1 MNMNRVTIL
10 ATCLAVG
17 LAAVA
22 EPTLAKKKNKNQTT
36 QTSEYANPASQG
48 YPNGR
53 PWQAVEYDFTVLMNQ
68 IDTVDAKV
76 DEVKAD
82 TEEIL
87 ETLDGINEDLE
98 GVNEKLDNLTE
109 SVDGVA
115 DDVATLKN
123 TLQVQVSVAPDADRN
138 DETDLPVTLFVQV
151 SQNGAG
157 VTGLGA
163 DDFSYVNSFP
173 SGDAS
178 YCGAACFTAGAGGTY
193 AIVLEAE
200 GNWEAAAYAGS
211 LSVEHTVD
219 ETTSQGNTLV
229 NFSIPMAPVEPEPL

>member
-22 EPTLAKKKNKNQTT
+22 EPTLAKKKNKKNAIT

-53 PWQAVEYDFTVLMNQ
+53 PWQAMAHDFIEVMNQ
-68 IDTVDAKV
+68 LDVVDAKV

-87 ETLDGINEDLE
+87 ETLDGINEDLDGLE
-98 GVNEKLDNLTE
+98 ET
-109 SVDGVA
+109 VDGIA
-115 DDVATLKN
+115 ADVASLKN
-123 TLQVQVSVAPDADRN
+123 TLQVQVSVAPDGDRN
-138 DETDLPVTLFVQV
+138 DESDLPVTLFVQV

-157 VTGLGA
+157 VSGLTA
-163 DDFSYVNSFP
+163 DDFGYVNSFP

-178 YCGAACFTAGAGGTY
+178 YCGAACFTAGDGGTY
-193 AIVLEAE
+193 AIVLE
-200 GNWEAAAYAGS
+200 GDWEAASYAGS
-211 LSVEHTVD
+211 LSVESTVD
-219 ETTSQGNTLV
+219 ETTSHGNTLV
-229 NFSIPMAPVEPEPL
+229 NFTIPMAPVEPEPL

>member
-1 MNMNRVTIL
+1 MNINRVIIL

-22 EPTLAKKKNKNQTT
+22 EPTLAKKKNKHQNT
-36 QTSEYANPASQG
+36 QVSEHANPASEG

-53 PWQAVEYDFTVLMNQ
+53 PWQAVEYDFTVIMNQ

-87 ETLDGINEDLE
+87 ETLDGINDDL
-98 GVNEKLDNLTE
+98 GNLTE
-109 SVDGVA
+109 SVDGIA
-115 DDVATLKN
+115 ADVASLKD
-123 TLQVQVSVAPDADRN
+123 TLQLQVSVAPEGDRN
-138 DETDLPVTLFVQV
+138 DESDLPVTLFVQV
-151 SQNGAG
+151 SQNGTG
-157 VTGLGA
+157 VTGLTA

-173 SGDAS
+173 SADAS
-178 YCGAACFTAGAGGTY
+178 YCGAACFTAGNGGTY
-193 AIVLEAE
+193 AIVLE
-200 GNWEAAAYAGS
+200 GDWAAATYAGS
-211 LSVEHTVD
+211 LSVESTVD

-229 NFSIPMAPVEPEPL
+229 NFTIPMAPVEPQPL

>member
-1 MNMNRVTIL
+1 MNINRVTIL

-22 EPTLAKKKNKNQTT
+22 EPTLAKKKNKNQS
-36 QTSEYANPASQG
+36 QQYSENANSASQG

-87 ETLDGINEDLE
+87 EAIDGINDDLDGLE
-98 GVNEKLDNLTE
+98 ET
-109 SVDGVA
+109 VDGIA
-115 DDVATLKN
+115 DDVASLKN
-123 TLQVQVSVAPDADRN
+123 SLQVQVSVAPDGDRN
-138 DETDLPVTLFVQV
+138 DESDLPVTLFVQV

-157 VTGLGA
+157 VTGLTA

-173 SGDAS
+173 SADAS
-178 YCGAACFTAGAGGTY
+178 YCGAACFTAGEGGTY
-193 AIVLEAE
+193 AIVLE
-200 GNWEAAAYAGS
+200 GDWEAAAYAGS
-211 LSVEHTVD
+211 LSVESTVD
-219 ETTSQGNTLV
+219 ETTSHGNTLV
-229 NFSIPMAPVEPEPL
+229 NFTIPMAPVEPQPL